1 MLEEMFYFGE
11 MTGRSPCEGGG
22 LGHDGQVLAGHRCL
36 LLLLLLLC
44 LCLRSGDHRVH
55 PRSLP
60 TV

>member
-11 MTGRSPCEGGG
+11 MMGRSPCDGGG
-22 LGHDGQVLAGHRCL
+22 PGHDGQLLAGRRY

-44 LCLRSGDHRVH
+44 LRLRSGDHRVH